1 MVSSRAAARIL
12 ENTLSVS
19 SQQEPGEIS
28 AQGSSTAGNFNLAM
42 SERIGDY
49 SADYGVGTEALSLA
63 PLNNADMNLLA
74 PYRKSYFV

>member
-1 MVSSRAAARIL
+1 
-12 ENTLSVS
+12 
-19 SQQEPGEIS
+19 
-28 AQGSSTAGNFNLAM
+28 M

-63 PLNNADMNLLA
+63 PLTNADMNLLA

>member
-1 MVSSRAAARIL
+1 MVSSRAAARML
-12 ENTLSVS
+12 EATISVS

-28 AQGSSTAGNFNLAM
+28 AQGSSTAGNFNLAV

-49 SADYGVGTEALSLA
+49 SADYSIGLDALSLS
-63 PLNNADMNLLA
+63 PLTASDMSLLS